1 MKYLNGYFENANG
14 PQNYLR
20 SFWSHYGETP
30 SPSQF
35 FTPRFIWR
43 NYQAILSKMEDR
55 ETGLRN
61 TISPATFCKSSAWE
75 FFIPRLQAQIIALQR
90 SNMHRLPNNNDRI
103 SSKPVTTPHLE
114 HKCSSY
120 NEY

>member
-30 SPSQF
+30 SLF
-35 FTPRFIWR
+35 FTPRFIRR

-61 TISPATFCKSSAWE
+61 VC
-75 FFIPRLQAQIIALQR
+75 II
-90 SNMHRLPNNNDRI
+90 
-103 SSKPVTTPHLE
+103 
-114 HKCSSY
+114 
-120 NEY
+120 